1 MKIIAVVNNKGGVGK
16 TFCSINLAIKLSKF
30 GQCIAIDSDPQGNL
44 SSMYALKEQKEK
56 CTTTSLY
63 GRDPFISAFPA
74 TCRYELQSEDRDI
87 VDGLFVSTSSQDIT
101 GVQKSAG
108 ARALFNLSSA
118 SKIAGDEYKYIVVD
132 CPPGM
137 GIAQE
142 MAIYAAD
149 IILVPLSPDR
159 YSIEAFDDFIK
170 QYNGIIKHRHNAPVM
185 RIFLNGTTHANR
197 EITAQVRDAMRQKY
211 PDMMSSVS
219 VPLEQAFSNGISY
232 SFPITVYSKITRKGS
247 RASAALDLLI
257 KELDLTEEL
266 S

>member
-1 MKIIAVVNNKGGVGK
+1 MKIIAVVNDKGGVGK

-30 GQCIAIDSDPQGNL
+30 GKCIAIDSDPQGNL
-44 SSMYALKEQKEK
+44 SSIYALKEQKEK
-56 CTTTSLY
+56 CTTASLY

-74 TCRYELQSEDRDI
+74 NCRYELQSEDREL
-87 VDGLFVSTSSQDIT
+87 VDGLFVSTASRDLA
-101 GVQKSAG
+101 GMQKSAG
-108 ARALFNLSSA
+108 GSTLFNLASA
-118 SKIAGDEYKYIVVD
+118 AKAAGDEYQYIVID
-132 CPPGM
+132 CPPGI
-137 GIAQE
+137 GVAQD
-142 MAIYAAD
+142 MALYAAD
-149 IILVPLSPDR
+149 VILVPMVPDSF
-159 YSIEAFDDFIK
+159 SIDAVDELIE
-170 QYNGIIKHRHNAPVM
+170 QYNSIIKHRHNAPVM

-197 EITAQVRDAMRQKY
+197 EITAQVRAAMMQKY

-232 SFPITVYSKITRKGS
+232 FFPITVYSKITRKGS